1 MALRDIIGQPAAVTC
16 LTRLAAR
23 ERVPHAL
30 LFHGPDGCGKH
41 TTALALASAVNCQAH
56 VDGDA
61 CGVCAVCG
69 RIARGIDVDVRTF
82 EPTRNEFR
90 REQASQLRD
99 EAFLSPNA
107 SKKKFLI
114 LDAAHHITPEAAN
127 LLLKVL
133 EEPPDTTVFI
143 LLTDNPHLILP
154 TIKSRSMQI
163 PFRPL
168 SEPEAAQALGG
179 AVSGEKLKLLYAVSG
194 GNLSKIMK
202 LADEP
207 GMDTLFEAIEKFTR
221 ETILHPA
228 AVLPPTSTAERLMAL
243 AGRLKIGTSDDT
255 PAQRLRKGV
264 IAVLDTMLSLLESML
279 YDAAAGNSATADA
292 HTLCEIMKN
301 LIDTIKIIEG
311 SGLQNL
317 ALETFFINLPRPA
330 AVH

>member
-16 LTRLAAR
+16 LTRLAER
-23 ERVPHAL
+23 GRVPHAL
-30 LFHGPDGCGKH
+30 LFHGPDGCGKR
-41 TTALALASAVNCQAH
+41 TTALALAAAVNCTDGAA
-56 VDGDA
+56 GDA

-69 RIARGIDVDVRTF
+69 RIAKGIEVDVRTF

-90 REQASQLRD
+90 REQAAQLRD

-133 EEPPDTTVFI
+133 EEPPDTTIFI
-143 LLTDNPHLILP
+143 LLTDNPHLMLP

-168 SEPEAAQALGG
+168 SEPEADQALGG
-179 AVSGEKLKLLYAVSG
+179 DVTGDKLKLLYAVSG
-194 GNLSKIMK
+194 GNLSRIRK

-207 GMDTLFEAIEKFTR
+207 GMDTLFDEIKKFTMG
-221 ETILHPA
+221 TILNPA
-228 AVLPPTSTAERLMAL
+228 AILPPTSTAEKLQAL
-243 AGRLKIGTSDDT
+243 AERIKVGTSDDT
-255 PAQRLRKGV
+255 PASRRRKGV
-264 IAVLDTMLSLLESML
+264 IAVLETILSLLETVL
-279 YDAAAGNSATADA
+279 YEAAAGSPAPADER
-292 HTLCEIMKN
+292 TLCEIMKN
-301 LIDTIKIIEG
+301 VIDTIRIIEG
-311 SGLQNL
+311 SGLQLL